1 MMGPTHAMSGVAA
14 GLGAAALASH
24 YGYSELGIAEVVV
37 VAGITAGAA
46 LLPDIDH
53 PSATLARTWGPVSTT
68 ISKAVNSGSAGIV
81 NLTGSKKDKKCS
93 NGHRTFT
100 HTFIFAI
107 LAALLTYAAV
117 NSWGTAAALTI
128 FYILTSLAMQTLLRD
143 RTRSMGPILSNIVAA
158 GATWAAWIALPDTM
172 SATLLGAVVFVG
184 CVAHMIGDSVTV
196 SGIPAFAPFLP
207 VDGGKR
213 WGSVHLLPAGMRVR
227 AAGPADTVTFWLCAA
242 ASVVLLWVNIAPLFA

>member
-14 GLGAAALASH
+14 GLGAAAIATH
-24 YGYSELGIAEVVV
+24 YGYIDFNVAETVV

-68 ISKAVNSGSAGIV
+68 ISKIINKVSAGIV
-81 NLTGSKKDKKCS
+81 NVTGNSKDKKCS

-100 HTFIFAI
+100 HTLLFAVI
-107 LAALLTYAAV
+107 AAVLTYLAVATWETTAALV
-117 NSWGTAAALTI
+117 I

-143 RTRSMGPILSNIVAA
+143 KTRAMGPIVSNAIA
-158 GATWAAWIALPDTM
+158 GIATWSAYTMLPDTM
-172 SATLLGAVVFVG
+172 NATLLAAVVFVG

-196 SGIPAFAPFLP
+196 SGIPALAPFIP

-213 WGSVHLLPAGMRVR
+213 WGDVHLLPRGLRVR
-227 AAGPADTVTFWLCAA
+227 AAGPADTVAFWICAA
-242 ASVVLLWVNIAPLFA
+242 ASTILLIVNTNMLFF